1 MTEIKPQNVFYRAEN
16 YRPED
21 SVGYLMKQ
29 IISMVSQ
36 DIERQLAHTD
46 LTSAQWQPLF
56 KIHFGQASTVA
67 ELARHCS
74 LDAGAMTRTLDR
86 LEAKG
91 LCKRVRSETDRRV
104 VNLELTPAGTQA
116 ASEIPE
122 ILSGVQNAHLAGF
135 SAEEF
140 ETLREY
146 LRRMLNNAQAIAAR
160 TDATPAAPFSPSS
173 KEAPD
178 AAS

>member
-1 MTEIKPQNVFYRAEN
+1 MTEIKQQCVFYQAKGYN
-16 YRPED
+16 PND

-36 DIERQLAHTD
+36 EIERQLAHTD
-46 LTSAQWQPLF
+46 LTNAQWVPLF
-56 KIHFGQASTVA
+56 KLYMGQASTVA
-67 ELARHCS
+67 ELARHCN
-74 LDAGAMTRTLDR
+74 LDAGAMTRLLDR

-104 VNLELTPAGTQA
+104 VNIELTPTGTQA

-135 SAEEF
+135 SETEF
-140 ETLREY
+140 QALHGY
-146 LRRMLNNAQAIAAR
+146 LQRILGNAQAIASQG
-160 TDATPAAPFSPSS
+160 TNTPSNPAES
-173 KEAPD
+173 D

>member
-1 MTEIKPQNVFYRAEN
+1 MTESQTPCTFYRADT
-16 YRPED
+16 YRPEG

-29 IISMVSQ
+29 IINLVSQ

-46 LTSAQWQPLF
+46 LTSAQWVPLF
-56 KIHFGQASTVA
+56 KMHFGQASTVA
-67 ELARHCS
+67 ELARECN
-74 LDAGAMTRTLDR
+74 LDAGAMTRLLDR

-104 VNLELTPAGTQA
+104 VNLELTAAGSQA

-135 SAEEF
+135 SEAEF
-140 ETLREY
+140 LTLRGY
-146 LRRMLNNAQAIAAR
+146 LQRILNNARSIAEQA
-160 TDATPAAPFSPSS
+160 TDTTTHNKA
-173 KEAPD
+173 EPD
-178 AAS
+178 AAP

>member
-1 MTEIKPQNVFYRAEN
+1 MPKILPPCTFYRAESYN
-16 YRPED
+16 PED
-21 SVGYLMKQ
+21 SVGYLMRQ
-29 IISMVSQ
+29 ILGMVSQ

-46 LTSAQWQPLF
+46 LTNAQWIPLY
-56 KIHFGQASTVA
+56 KLYSGQASTVA
-67 ELARHCS
+67 ELARVCN

-104 VNLELTPAGTQA
+104 VNIELTPAGTQA
-116 ASEIPE
+116 ASDIPE

-140 ETLREY
+140 ETLRTY
-146 LRRMLNNAQAIAAR
+146 LRRIMHNAQSIADLAHDTLSPKADPHDAI
-160 TDATPAAPFSPSS
+160 
-173 KEAPD
+173 
-178 AAS
+178 